1 MQLHMGVGEIL
12 ACFTGK
18 ALCSSIKQTPQVSL
32 PLAYLTSSQTGLGA
46 SASASHLGTDGLL
59 QTHFLH
65 NNLRLEL
72 EMQREIPHTFRM
84 GFLK

>member
-1 MQLHMGVGEIL
+1 MTQKQLEPK
-12 ACFTGK
+12 TGLRTR
-18 ALCSSIKQTPQVSL
+18 APTEPHQPNPTHTFRTTGRYTVLRHP
-32 PLAYLTSSQTGLGA
+32 GLGA